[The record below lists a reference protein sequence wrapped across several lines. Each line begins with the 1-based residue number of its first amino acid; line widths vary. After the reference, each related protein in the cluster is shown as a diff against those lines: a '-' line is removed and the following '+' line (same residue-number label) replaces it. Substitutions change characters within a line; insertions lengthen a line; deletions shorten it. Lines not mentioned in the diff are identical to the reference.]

1 MSSSTTKTFQV
12 GERTS
17 TSPLN
22 CGFSCLMSTRTPLR
36 AEPNFQ
42 PELDET
48 PEPCV
53 SSRHDAAKR
62 TIGTSIGEDVLRP
75 QEVGIVPDEH
85 EIRSVNRVR
94 IEAADVARAKNRLAV
109 VESILQVGAEFDHV
123 AFRHSGFLKERNV
136 PVVQT
141 RRIQRVSTYV
151 GPSAWARPYKMRC
164 WVDRNIADCIRR
176 AADAGRHVR
185 RHTRPA
191 MTANGVYDVSWTLR
205 RESL

>member
-17 TSPLN
+17 TSPIN
-22 CGFSCLMSTRTPLR
+22 CGFSCRMSTRTPLR
-36 AEPNFQ
+36 SEPNFQ

-85 EIRSVNRVR
+85 KVRSIDGVGVKP
-94 IEAADVARAKNRLAV
+94 ADVARAEYRLAV
-109 VESILQVGAEFDHV
+109 VKNVLQVCSEFDRG
-123 AFRHSGFLKERNV
+123 AFRHPSFLEERHV
-136 PVVQT
+136 PIVKT
-141 RRIQRVSTYV
+141 GRIQRVAADV
-151 GPSAWARPYKMRC
+151 GPGAR
-164 WVDRNIADCIRR
+164 AR
-176 AADAGRHVR
+176 AYV
-185 RHTRPA
+185 
-191 MTANGVYDVSWTLR
+191 L
-205 RESL
+205 